1 MDWLKEY
8 GLWTVLIG
16 SLLEGD
22 WVMLAAGGLAQK
34 DLIPLFGAWLVGA
47 LGAYLG
53 HLGFYFIGRY
63 LRGKTL
69 FNVSSP
75 KWKPRIDRA
84 LHLIRTYPV
93 LSIFFLQYVYGMRLA
108 GAIALGFSE
117 MPWVTFLSVQIL
129 NCLIWS
135 GVVLAIGYGATGAIS
150 AWLDVPDQSIAS
162 VVVAVLLTTAFM
174 YIFFKKLSFGRRKT
188 RLPSV

>member
-1 MDWLKEY
+1 MEWLKEY

-34 DLIPLFGAWLVGA
+34 DLIPLIGAWLVGA
-47 LGAYLG
+47 LGAYVG
-53 HLGFYFIGRY
+53 HLVFYFVGRY
-63 LRGKTL
+63 LRGKS
-69 FNVSSP
+69 FFKVNP
-75 KWKPRIDRA
+75 KWQPRIDRA
-84 LHLIRTYPV
+84 LFLIRSYPI

-117 MPWVTFLSVQIL
+117 MPWITFLAVQVL

-135 GVVLAIGYGATGAIS
+135 GVVLAIGYGVTEAIS
-150 AWLDVPDQSIAS
+150 SWFNLSNQSLTSI
-162 VVVAVLLTTAFM
+162 VGAVFLTTAFL

-188 RLPSV
+188 RLPSA

>member
-1 MDWLKEY
+1 VDWLKEY

-34 DLIPLFGAWLVGA
+34 DLLPLIGSWLVGA
-47 LGAYLG
+47 LGAYVG
-53 HLGFYFIGRY
+53 HLAFYFIGRY
-63 LRGKTL
+63 LRGKNFFTA
-69 FNVSSP
+69 SP
-75 KWKPRIDRA
+75 KWQPRIDRA
-84 LHLIRTYPV
+84 LSLIRTYPV

-108 GAIALGFSE
+108 GAVALGFSE
-117 MPWVTFLSVQIL
+117 MPWFTFLTVQVL

-135 GVVLAIGYGATGAIS
+135 GVVLSIGYGATGAVT
-150 AWLDVPDQSIAS
+150 AWLKVPDQNPASIVGA
-162 VVVAVLLTTAFM
+162 VVLTVAFL

-188 RLPSV
+188 RLPSA